1 MLMSVMDFV
10 STSIA
15 LTLAVTLAMLLIRH
29 RNERLCEKK
38 TRYHPVAGTALNQLI
53 NFPRLHHYMT
63 ELACKYTTY
72 RLLHLSRSAVYTVD
86 PANVEYML
94 KTNFANYGKGLYLHS
109 ILSDVLGNG
118 IFAVD
123 GAKWRHQRKALSS
136 EFSSKMLRD
145 FSSAIFKLGAVKLAC
160 VIATCD
166 QAIDIQDLLMKSSLD
181 SIVKILLGIEL
192 DSLCG
197 TNEEGNRFSNAFD
210 QANETA
216 LLRIIDIFWKIKRF
230 LNIGREAALKE
241 NSIVID
247 QFVYNLIKSK
257 IGIIHHL
264 EDKQSLITKR
274 DFVSRLLELNETDP
288 KYLRDMVLS
297 FMVAGKDSL
306 AVTPSWFLYMM
317 CKHLHIQEKI
327 AQEVREVINLKDH
340 SSVDELAA
348 SLTDEALKKM
358 QYLHAALAE
367 TIRLYP
373 AVPMDAKMCFSDDTW
388 PDGFSIR
395 KGDMVIYQPYAMGR
409 MKFLWGEDAEEFRP
423 ERWLDKNGQ
432 FQDESPFKF
441 TAFQAGPRIC
451 PGQEHAYMYMK
462 IFAAVLLGSYMF
474 KLADE
479 KKVVNYKTM
488 HKLKYSIL
496 LSVMDFLSV
505 SLQPLTVS
513 LAAILLAIFM
523 VGLHARRLCE
533 KTQKR
538 KRYHPVAGTVLN
550 QLINFHRLHDYMT
563 ELACK
568 HRTYRLLGFFRNE
581 VYTSDPANVEYM
593 LKTNFANYGK
603 GSYHHSILSDIA
615 GDSIFTVD
623 GESWQHQRKLSS
635 YEFSTKIMRDFSLPV
650 FKTNAVKLAKIISEA
665 VNCNQAI
672 EIQDL
677 LTKSSLD
684 SIVRILLGIDLDT
697 TSGKN
702 EEALTETLR
711 LYPAVP
717 VTAKV
722 CFSDDTWPDG
732 FSVKK
737 GDMIAYQPYAMG
749 RMKFLWG
756 DDAEEFRPERWL
768 DENGTFQPESPFK
781 FTAFQAGPRI
791 CLGKEFAYREMKIFS
806 AVLLRYYTFKLN
818 ENKIG
823 VNYRTM
829 INLYIDGGIYVL
841 ASPRLELERS

>member
-1 MLMSVMDFV
+1 MMQNKLGQIYGSTKMLFQQTASWVKKKK
-10 STSIA
+10 
-15 LTLAVTLAMLLIRH
+15 RH

-53 NFPRLHHYMT
+53 KFPRLHHYMT

-109 ILSDVLGNG
+109 ILSDVLGDG

-145 FSSAIFKLGAVKLAC
+145 FSSAVFKLGAVKLAR

-297 FMVAGKDSL
+297 FLVAGKDSL

-409 MKFLWGEDAEEFRP
+409 MKFLWGDDAEEFRP

-488 HKLKYSIL
+488 
-496 LSVMDFLSV
+496 V
-505 SLQPLTVS
+505 SLQ
-513 LAAILLAIFM
+513 
-523 VGLHARRLCE
+523 
-533 KTQKR
+533 
-538 KRYHPVAGTVLN
+538 
-550 QLINFHRLHDYMT
+550 
-563 ELACK
+563 
-568 HRTYRLLGFFRNE
+568 
-581 VYTSDPANVEYM
+581 
-593 LKTNFANYGK
+593 
-603 GSYHHSILSDIA
+603 
-615 GDSIFTVD
+615 
-623 GESWQHQRKLSS
+623 
-635 YEFSTKIMRDFSLPV
+635 
-650 FKTNAVKLAKIISEA
+650 
-665 VNCNQAI
+665 
-672 EIQDL
+672 
-677 LTKSSLD
+677 
-684 SIVRILLGIDLDT
+684 
-697 TSGKN
+697 
-702 EEALTETLR
+702 
-711 LYPAVP
+711 
-717 VTAKV
+717 
-722 CFSDDTWPDG
+722 
-732 FSVKK
+732 
-737 GDMIAYQPYAMG
+737 
-749 RMKFLWG
+749 
-756 DDAEEFRPERWL
+756 
-768 DENGTFQPESPFK
+768 
-781 FTAFQAGPRI
+781 
-791 CLGKEFAYREMKIFS
+791 
-806 AVLLRYYTFKLN
+806 
-818 ENKIG
+818 
-823 VNYRTM
+823 
-829 INLYIDGGIYVL
+829 IDGGLYL
-841 ASPRLELERS
+841 HAFPRLRNESKTLNPML